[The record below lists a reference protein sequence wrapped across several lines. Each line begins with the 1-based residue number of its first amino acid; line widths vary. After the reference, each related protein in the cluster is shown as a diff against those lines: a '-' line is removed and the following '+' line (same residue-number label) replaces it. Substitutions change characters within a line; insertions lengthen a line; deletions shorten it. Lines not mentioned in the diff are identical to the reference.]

1 MVLYYLQNLQKNIK
15 NILNPRSV
23 NSLTMVWNQNVT
35 SSESAGE
42 PDFLNWPLCSFPHT
56 VRPARLYLSYFTS
69 SIVSFCFFY
78 TVSSDM
84 HWRQFSVRFIL
95 QRWRIPKKKK
105 KRKFPQSS
113 VINTGFHT
121 GNKPFTEVGVLH
133 AAFLKTNNTRNSVSY
148 YVI

>member
-1 MVLYYLQNLQKNIK
+1 MLYYLQNLQKNIK

-56 VRPARLYLSYFTS
+56 VRPARLYLSYFTL

-105 KRKFPQSS
+105 RQFPHSLQSS
-113 VINTGFHT
+113 TLVFTREINPLLRLGCFTL
-121 GNKPFTEVGVLH
+121 PFWKQIIRGTQ
-133 AAFLKTNNTRNSVSY
+133 FLTT
-148 YVI
+148 